1 MHVGTMTCNDFTPTA
16 FVCSMMTWGGIWH
29 YLKLDMGRE
38 IATGWVAR
46 IWEEDESRLSSA

>member
-1 MHVGTMTCNDFTPTA
+1 MTCNDFTPTA